1 MALEA
6 ADGRRGEVV
15 TPLLAGDV
23 DIDRRREAFYCAGNR
38 GGRSVKDNYYY
49 ECRLKQNRASSS
61 TARPGDV
68 DELWDGAVWVCAQ
81 HVAFK
86 VRTPNS
92 IVIQIQVT
100 SS

>member
-1 MALEA
+1 MPAIE
-6 ADGRRGEVV
+6 
-15 TPLLAGDV
+15 
-23 DIDRRREAFYCAGNR
+23 
-38 GGRSVKDNYYY
+38 GGRIVKDNYYY

-61 TARPGDV
+61 TAGPGDV
-68 DELWDGAVWVCAQ
+68 DELWNGAVWVCAQ

-92 IVIQIQVT
+92 IVDSDSGT